1 MKLVHFDAPIG
12 KYRAGDMLA
21 VAVTRVGAW
30 SLQGQPALGSLAGP
44 AGPGELAGPAGQDI
58 VR

>member
-12 KYRAGDMLA
+12 EYRAGDMLT

-30 SLQGQPALGSLAGP
+30 SLQGQPALGSLPGQP
-44 AGPGELAGPAGQDI
+44 ALGSLPGQPAKT
-58 VR
+58 